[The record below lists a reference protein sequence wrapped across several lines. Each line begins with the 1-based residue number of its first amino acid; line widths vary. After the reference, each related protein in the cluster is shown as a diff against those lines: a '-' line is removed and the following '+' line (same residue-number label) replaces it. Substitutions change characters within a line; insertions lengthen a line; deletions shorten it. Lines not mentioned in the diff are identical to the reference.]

1 MSPYEGVASD
11 NSTYYSVMVYPADGV
26 VQKFIGKH
34 HQAQSNNNA
43 PCLHAVTSLGGRLGE
58 LDDSVIEGYY
68 TQYMVA
74 GLFSTQFKYSQFG
87 AD

>member
-1 MSPYEGVASD
+1 MSPYEGD

-26 VQKFIGKH
+26 VQKFIGKRH
-34 HQAQSNNNA
+34 RAQSNNA
-43 PCLHAVTSLGGRLGE
+43 PCFYAVTSQGGRLGE

-74 GLFSTQFKYSQFG
+74 SLFSSQFKYSQFG